1 MTSLP
6 ASADRDS
13 LLTARIAWGLA
24 LAGALPFLAG
34 LADIM
39 FWDGALTG
47 PVQIYAAVIASFIC
61 GMHWGA
67 ALLSPRAG
75 PVPLLL
81 GSNVAAL
88 AAWGAAL
95 APVSTG
101 FLMFAALFAALA
113 AIDHF
118 LHRAGT
124 WPAWFWRLRLT
135 ISAIVVASCLLI
147 GIVT

>member
-1 MTSLP
+1 MTSFP

-13 LLTARIAWGLA
+13 LLTARVAWGLA
-24 LAGALPFLAG
+24 SAGVLPFLAG
-34 LADIM
+34 LADMM

-47 PVQIYAAVIASFIC
+47 PVQIYAAVIASFLC
-61 GMHWGA
+61 GMHWGV
-67 ALLSPRAG
+67 ALLAPRAP

-88 AAWGAAL
+88 AAWAAAL
-95 APVSTG
+95 APASIG
-101 FLMFAALFAALA
+101 FLLFAALFAALA

-124 WPAWFWRLRLT
+124 WPVWFWRLRLT
-135 ISAIVVASCLLI
+135 ISAIVVATCLLI